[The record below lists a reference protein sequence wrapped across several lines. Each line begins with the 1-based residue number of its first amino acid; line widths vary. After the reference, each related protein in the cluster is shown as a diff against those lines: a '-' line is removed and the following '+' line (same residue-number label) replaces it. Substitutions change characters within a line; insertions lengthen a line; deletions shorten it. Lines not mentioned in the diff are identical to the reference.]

1 MNDTQTKQND
11 WKDREVG
18 ALWKKSNAKGSYC
31 TGYIVS
37 DELGNKV
44 KQRVIM
50 FSNKGK
56 SNDKS
61 PDFIIYLSNEVGK
74 DSESVAPK
82 PNKAVK
88 EKKKVPVP
96 DIDSSIDDQIP
107 EIPD

>member
-1 MNDTQTKQND
+1 MSDTQNKQND

-37 DELGNKV
+37 DELGNKI

-61 PDFIIYLSNEVGK
+61 PDFIIYLSNEVAK
-74 DSESVAPK
+74 DSDAPINEK
-82 PNKAVK
+82 KAVK
-88 EKKKVPVP
+88 EKKKIPSP
-96 DIDSSIDDQIP
+96 QAQASSSDDEIP
-107 EIPD
+107 EIPE